1 MDYYSI
7 SKNKYEYG
15 DEDYGGHS
23 GDLDI
28 MQTSAGEWAKRTD
41 VETEL
46 AAKDKEIAELK
57 DECATCY
64 HQAAKVEREPVET
77 DAITKVLD
85 KVNEYPDIDWIPEKE
100 VNEAR
105 VQLAALK
112 RRAG

>member
-77 DAITKVLD
+77 YAIEYIFDNFPIDEDVD
-85 KVNEYPDIDWIPEKE
+85 K
-100 VNEAR
+100 AR
-105 VQLAALK
+105 EQLEALK
-112 RRAG
+112 RRVHGNV